1 MPDIGL
7 LAMFLVGLLGAG
19 HCAGM
24 CGGIVS
30 ALSAQ
35 PGGARLS
42 MHFAYSAGRIVSYS
56 VAGAIA
62 GMVGGLGLML
72 SDVLPMQ
79 LALYVVANIMLVLLG
94 LYLAGMSSMLTR
106 LEPMGRALW
115 RRLQPLGRRL
125 FPVDS
130 AAKALAVGAIWGWIP
145 CGLVYAVLAAALF
158 AGSPAKGAALMAA
171 FGLGTLPTLLAAGLL
186 MQRAGGLF
194 RARAFRV
201 VSGALVF
208 GFGISG
214 LAQAFELGE
223 QIRRGILC
231 LG

>member
-7 LAMFLVGLLGAG
+7 PAVFLVGLLGAG

-24 CGGIVS
+24 CGGIVG

-35 PGGARLS
+35 PGGARIS
-42 MHFAYSAGRIVSYS
+42 MHLAYSTGRIASYAA
-56 VAGAIA
+56 AGAIA

-72 SDVLPMQ
+72 SQALPVQ
-79 LALYVVANIMLVLLG
+79 LALYVAANVMLVLLG
-94 LYLAGMSSMLTR
+94 LYLAGVSSLLTR
-106 LEPMGRALW
+106 LEPAGRTLW

-130 AAKALAVGAIWGWIP
+130 APKALAVGALWGWVP
-145 CGLVYAVLAAALF
+145 CGLVYAVLASALF

-171 FGLGTLPTLLAAGLL
+171 FGLGTLPTLLVAGLL
-186 MQRAGGLF
+186 IRRAGAFL
-194 RARAFRV
+194 RAKTLRL
-201 VSGALVF
+201 VSGGLVF
-208 GFGISG
+208 GFGVAG
-214 LAQAFELGE
+214 LAQAFELGD
-223 QIRRGILC
+223 QIRRGLLC